1 MNMTLITVFL
11 VWSVISLLVAL
22 VLGKLFNQA
31 GRTPDAVVHRNQQ
44 GKISA

>member
-1 MNMTLITVFL
+1 MTLIIVFL

-22 VLGKLFNQA
+22 VLGKLFDQA
-31 GRTPDAVVHRNQQ
+31 DRHPDTVTHRNQQ